1 MNSLEKLKSL
11 GTQIV
16 ADTGDIS
23 LIKKIRPIDVTTN
36 PSLILKSLNDEKYK
50 NLYDTKDLEEL
61 LVNFGE
67 MILQYVKGYVSV
79 EVNPNYSY
87 NTDETVKIARK
98 IIKIF
103 EDRNINRNRIL
114 IKIATTWEG
123 IMAAKIL
130 ENENIKCNM
139 TLIFSEI
146 QALACAQNKVTLIS
160 PFVGRITD
168 WYKLNGY
175 IYEKPENDMGV
186 ISVKN
191 IFNKLKSL
199 NSETIV
205 MGASFR
211 NIDQIK
217 ELAGIDKLTISPNLI
232 EDLENDIAINTS
244 FYNKSKL
251 DSGAILSNDKNHVKT
266 LSSNEI
272 AKLSCRFSIEQHDSL
287 PNSVKNKDCKS
298 NLITDNNNLEYVQNK
313 EITIEDFEI
322 TREDFEIE
330 LKNNKMFRD
339 NLENGIKKFIND
351 TESIIKFL
359 EK

>member
-1 MNSLEKLKSL
+1 MNSLEKLQL
-11 GTQIV
+11 FGTEIV

-23 LIKKIRPIDVTTN
+23 LIKKIKPVDVTTN
-36 PSLILKSLNDEKYK
+36 PSLILKSLDNEEYK
-50 NLYDTKDLEEL
+50 KLYDTKDLEEL

-67 MILQYVKGYVSV
+67 MILQYIDGYVSI

-87 NTDETVKIARK
+87 DTNKTIEVARK
-98 IIKIF
+98 IIKLF
-103 EDRNINRNRIL
+103 EERDINRNRIL

-130 ENENIKCNM
+130 EKENIRCNM

-146 QALACAQNKVTLIS
+146 QALACAQNNVTLIS

-168 WYKLNGY
+168 WYKSKGY
-175 IYEKPENDMGV
+175 IYEKPEHDMGV

-191 IFNKLKSL
+191 IFNRLKSL
-199 NSETIV
+199 NSKTIV

-232 EDLENDIAINTS
+232 NDLENNID
-244 FYNKSKL
+244 YN
-251 DSGAILSNDKNHVKT
+251 
-266 LSSNEI
+266 
-272 AKLSCRFSIEQHDSL
+272 F
-287 PNSVKNKDCKS
+287 NK
-298 NLITDNNNLEYVQNK
+298 LITDNNNLVIEENK
-313 EITIEDFEI
+313 EITKEYFDL
-322 TREDFEIE
+322 E
-330 LKNNKMFRD
+330 LQNNLMFKE

-359 EK
+359 

>member
-1 MNSLEKLKSL
+1 MNSLEKLQSL

-16 ADTGDIS
+16 ADTGDIY
-23 LIKKIRPIDVTTN
+23 LIKNIKPIDVTTN
-36 PSLILKSLNDEKYK
+36 PSLILKSLSNK
-50 NLYDTKDLEEL
+50 NFSSLYDTDDLEEL

-67 MILQYVKGYVSV
+67 MILQYVNGYVSV

-87 NTDETVKIARK
+87 NTDETVKISKK

-103 EDRNINRNRIL
+103 EDRNISRNRIL

-130 ENENIKCNM
+130 EKENIKCNM

-146 QALACAQNKVTLIS
+146 QALACSQNNVTLIS

-175 IYEKPENDMGV
+175 VYEKPEHDMGV

-199 NSETIV
+199 NSKTIV

-211 NIDQIK
+211 NIGQIK

-232 EDLENDIAINTS
+232 KDLEND
-244 FYNKSKL
+244 
-251 DSGAILSNDKNHVKT
+251 
-266 LSSNEI
+266 
-272 AKLSCRFSIEQHDSL
+272 
-287 PNSVKNKDCKS
+287 KDCNFIKFT
-298 NLITDNNNLEYVQNK
+298 TDNNNLEFIENK
-313 EITIEDFEI
+313 EITKEDFEV
-322 TREDFEIE
+322 E
-330 LKNNKMFRD
+330 LENNKMFKD
-339 NLENGIKKFIND
+339 NLESGIKKFIND
-351 TESIIKFL
+351 TESIIKYL
-359 EK
+359 ENNLKTRI

>member
-1 MNSLEKLKSL
+1 
-11 GTQIV
+11 
-16 ADTGDIS
+16 
-23 LIKKIRPIDVTTN
+23 
-36 PSLILKSLNDEKYK
+36 
-50 NLYDTKDLEEL
+50 
-61 LVNFGE
+61 
-67 MILQYVKGYVSV
+67 
-79 EVNPNYSY
+79 
-87 NTDETVKIARK
+87 
-98 IIKIF
+98 
-103 EDRNINRNRIL
+103 
-114 IKIATTWEG
+114 
-123 IMAAKIL
+123 
-130 ENENIKCNM
+130 
-139 TLIFSEI
+139 
-146 QALACAQNKVTLIS
+146 
-160 PFVGRITD
+160 
-168 WYKLNGY
+168 
-175 IYEKPENDMGV
+175 MGV

-244 FYNKSKL
+244 FYNKAKL

-287 PNSVKNKDCKS
+287 ANSVKNKDCKS
-298 NLITDNNNLEYVQNK
+298 NLITDNNNLEYVENK